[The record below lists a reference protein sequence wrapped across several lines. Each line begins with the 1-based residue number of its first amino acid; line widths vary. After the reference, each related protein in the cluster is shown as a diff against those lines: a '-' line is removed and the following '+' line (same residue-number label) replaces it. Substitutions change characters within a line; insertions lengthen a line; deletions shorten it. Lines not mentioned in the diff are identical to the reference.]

1 MPGGVGGARSTMTGP
16 YPDSGVRRASD
27 SSVDSSFGCGQLRSP
42 AGKSHR
48 RRRRRW
54 SPKRSEQGV
63 ARRLF
68 ASTEGTVRGLVV
80 SLHGRRHFQH
90 PDGIAFAQY
99 APIVL
104 AGDGAAV
111 AAHWQRSCAS
121 PVAAC
126 RNGPQRFPSPGYWS
140 HAGVPLGTSMATGSA
155 LPGSFSRLTSSQSA
169 PCPAASTAV
178 AEASNG
184 TRKRLVACSI
194 RAATLTISPS
204 TVNSSRSSSPTT
216 PQ

>member
-90 PDGIAFAQY
+90 PDRIAFAQY

-104 AGDGAAV
+104 AGDGAAECPPHLRHIGREV
-111 AAHWQRSCAS
+111 VLRQSRLAAMDLRGSPRQVIGATPAFLLGPAWLRAPPCQGAS
-121 PVAAC
+121 RDSLHPNPHLASQ
-126 RNGPQRFPSPGYWS
+126 PPPPSPKQAMELESAWS
-140 HAGVPLGTSMATGSA
+140 LARSG
-155 LPGSFSRLTSSQSA
+155 LPR
-169 PCPAASTAV
+169 
-178 AEASNG
+178 
-184 TRKRLVACSI
+184 
-194 RAATLTISPS
+194 
-204 TVNSSRSSSPTT
+204 
-216 PQ
+216 